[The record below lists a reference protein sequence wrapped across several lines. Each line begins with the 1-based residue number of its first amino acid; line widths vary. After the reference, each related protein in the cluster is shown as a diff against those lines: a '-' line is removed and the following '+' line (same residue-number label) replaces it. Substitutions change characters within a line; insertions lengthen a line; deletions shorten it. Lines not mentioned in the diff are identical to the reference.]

1 MILYKKQ
8 REYMYV
14 MWECFVL
21 MIPNI
26 WYVYSNSFIEDLSE

>member
-8 REYMYV
+8 REYMHV

-26 WYVYSNSFIEDLSE
+26 WYVYCNSFIEDLYE

>member
-1 MILYKKQ
+1 MIVYKKQ
-8 REYMYV
+8 REYMHV

-26 WYVYSNSFIEDLSE
+26 WYVYSR